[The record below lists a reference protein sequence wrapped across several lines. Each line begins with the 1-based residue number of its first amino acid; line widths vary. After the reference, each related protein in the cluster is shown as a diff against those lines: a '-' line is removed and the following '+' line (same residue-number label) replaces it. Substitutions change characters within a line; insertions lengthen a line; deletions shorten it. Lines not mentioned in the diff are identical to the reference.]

1 MHINC
6 DIYTS
11 KKELH
16 TLVTD
21 LETTYDY
28 LAESD
33 MNTDDEGDT
42 KHLRTVKTALDVL
55 TEILNENGQ

>member
-33 MNTDDEGDT
+33 MNTDDEGDANT
-42 KHLRTVKTALDVL
+42 CGLSKPHWTC
-55 TEILNENGQ
+55 